1 MPENTYIFLGI
12 IRSVNVTR
20 IGTEVSY
27 PTKNA
32 PPNKPASV
40 SVRFHSVNRMGNTG
54 VIVINA
60 MVFRTRVVQLKKTRR
75 RNDI

>member
-1 MPENTYIFLGI
+1 MAI
-12 IRSVNVTR
+12 IYT
-20 IGTEVSY
+20 Y

-40 SVRFHSVNRMGNTG
+40 SVRTHSVKRIGKTG

-60 MVFRTRVVQLKKTRR
+60 MVFRTRHAQLKKTRR